1 MALRNATDTQS
12 KSQDRLRYLA
22 SLSNQDV
29 LAELNSSMQGLTPEQ
44 VEMSREKHGSNEVVS
59 EVKHSW
65 MERIFE
71 EFKDPFTLILLAI
84 AIISFI
90 TDVVAASDQDKN
102 YTTPLI
108 IIALILISAI
118 MRFVQETKSGNAAR
132 ALAQTIKTRCVIER
146 QDLGR
151 TQMPISECVV
161 GDIIYLSA
169 GDMIP
174 ADLRILSAK
183 DFFVSQS
190 ALTGESEPIEKESLA
205 KDINTEA
212 LTDIS
217 NLAFLG
223 SNVVSGSAIAVVCE
237 TGSDTL
243 FGEIAGVLGSQTQ
256 KTSFDA
262 GIDSIG
268 RLLLK
273 LMIIIAPSVF
283 VINVITKGNWI
294 AALLFSLSIAVGL
307 TPEMLPMIVTTC
319 LAKGAHDM
327 SEQKVIVKKLD
338 AIQNLGSIDIL
349 CTDKTGTLTEDR
361 VVLER
366 HLDIQG
372 ETDSDVLALAYL
384 NSYYETGL
392 RNLIDTA
399 ILNRRDLVD
408 ESPVDEYQTFDDMIQ
423 NTVLIDELPFDFERR
438 RVSVVL
444 RLDQPHNDHTDENKT
459 TKTMMITKGAIEE
472 ILAISTTVSYH
483 GEVYSLD
490 EDMKHKILERAMEVS
505 DNGMRVLGVAY
516 RNNPQIPSAMSSS
529 DEINMTFVGYLAFL
543 DPPKQSAKQAIS
555 ALKTHGVSTKVLTG
569 DSPRVAIHVCQA
581 IGLYVAGVL
590 TGADIEDMTHDEL
603 KDAVEK
609 TTIFAKLSP
618 NQKSLV
624 VMTLRDLGHT
634 VGFMGDG
641 VNDAPAMKA
650 SDCGISVDSAT
661 DVAKESANIILLEK
675 DLMVLEKGIIEGRK
689 TYANM
694 NKYIKITASSNFGN
708 IFSVV
713 IASVALPFLPM
724 TAAQILL
731 LNFIYDITCSSLPW
745 DNVDSSLLQEPRT
758 WNAKSIATFMKWMG
772 PMSSIVD
779 VLTFATLFF
788 FICPMVAQGTWA
800 SLTTVEAREVFI
812 GVFQAG
818 WFIES
823 MITQT
828 FIIHLLR
835 TQKRSFIDSHAS
847 AAVTILGLIG
857 IVVSIALPYT
867 SLGLGLGFYPL
878 PVVYYGCL
886 IVLTAIYVGLIA
898 WLKKIY
904 IRKFKRLL

>member
-1 MALRNATDTQS
+1 MSLRNVSDT
-12 KSQDRLRYLA
+12 KNLSQDRLRYLA
-22 SLSNQDV
+22 SLSPQDV
-29 LAELNSSMQGLTPEQ
+29 LVELNSSKSGLTPEQ
-44 VEMSREKHGSNEVVS
+44 VESSRLEHGPNEVVS

-65 MERIFE
+65 VSRILD

-84 AIISFI
+84 AVISFI
-90 TDVVAASDQDKN
+90 TDVVAASEQDKN

-108 IIALILISAI
+108 IIALVLISAT

-132 ALAQTIKTRCVIER
+132 ALAQTIKTRCVVER
-146 QDLGR
+146 QDIGR
-151 TQMPISECVV
+151 SQVPIGECVV
-161 GDIIYLSA
+161 GDIVYLSA

-174 ADLRILSAK
+174 ADLRIISAK

-190 ALTGESEPIEKESLA
+190 ALTGESEPIEKEPNA
-205 KDINTEA
+205 KDLDTEA

-223 SNVVSGSAIAVVCE
+223 SNVVSGSAIGVVCE
-237 TGSDTL
+237 TGRNTL

-262 GIDSIG
+262 GIDSIS

-273 LMIIIAPSVF
+273 LMIVIAPSVF
-283 VINVITKGNWI
+283 VINVITKGNWVD
-294 AALLFSLSIAVGL
+294 ALLFSLSIAVGL

-319 LAKGAHDM
+319 LAKGAHDL

-399 ILNRRDLVD
+399 ILNRLDLV
-408 ESPVDEYQTFDDMIQ
+408 ESSPVEDYSTFDEMV
-423 NTVLIDELPFDFERR
+423 NNVSLIDELPFDFERR

-444 RLDQPHNDHTDENKT
+444 EFNNNKPH
-459 TKTMMITKGAIEE
+459 TKRTMMITKGAIEE
-472 ILAISTTVSYH
+472 ILSISTTVSYH
-483 GEVYSLD
+483 GEVYPLD
-490 EDMKHKILERAMEVS
+490 EQMKNKILERSMEVS

-516 RNNPQIPSAMSSS
+516 RNNPSIKSAMSSS
-529 DEINMTFVGYLAFL
+529 DEVEMTFVGYLAFL
-543 DPPKQSAKQAIS
+543 DPPKESAKQAIA
-555 ALKTHGVSTKVLTG
+555 ALDTHGVSTKVLTG

-581 IGLYVAGVL
+581 IGLNVDGVL
-590 TGADIEDMTHDEL
+590 TGSDIEKMSHDEL
-603 KDAVEK
+603 KAVVEK

-624 VMTLRDLGHT
+624 VMTLRDLGHI

-713 IASVALPFLPM
+713 IASIVLPFLPM

-758 WNAKSIATFMKWMG
+758 WNAKSIASFMKWMG
-772 PMSSIVD
+772 PMSTIVD
-779 VLTFATLFF
+779 MLTFATLFF
-788 FICPMVAQGTWA
+788 FICPAVAHGAWSTLA
-800 SLTTVEAREVFI
+800 SDQAREVFI
-812 GVFQAG
+812 GAFQAG

-823 MITQT
+823 MMTQT

-847 AAVTILGLIG
+847 YAVTILGLIG
-857 IVVSIALPYT
+857 VAISIILPYT
-867 SLGLGLGFYPL
+867 PLGMGLGFYPL
-878 PVVYYGCL
+878 PLVFYGCL
-886 IVLTAIYVGLIA
+886 LILTAIYIA
-898 WLKKIY
+898 LVAWIKKIY
-904 IRKFKRLL
+904 IHKFKRLL

>member
-1 MALRNATDTQS
+1 MAIKNAVDTQA
-12 KSQDRLRYLA
+12 KTQDRLRYLA
-22 SLSNQDV
+22 SLTQDEI
-29 LAELNSSMQGLTPEQ
+29 LHELNTSKDGLSSEQ
-44 VEMSREKHGSNEVVS
+44 VERSREEHGPNEVVS

-65 MERIFE
+65 FQRIVE

-84 AIISFI
+84 AVISFI

-108 IIALILISAI
+108 IIALVLISAI

-132 ALAQTIKTRCVIER
+132 ALAQTIKTRCVIDR
-146 QDLGR
+146 KNSGR
-151 TQMPISECVV
+151 IQLPISECVV

-174 ADLRILSAK
+174 ADLRIISAK

-190 ALTGESEPIEKESLA
+190 ALTGESEPIEKDPIA
-205 KDINTEA
+205 KDIDTDA

-223 SNVVSGSAIAVVCE
+223 SNVVSGSAIGVVCE
-237 TGSDTL
+237 TGSNTL
-243 FGEIAGVLGSQTQ
+243 FGEIAGVLGSETQ

-262 GIDSIG
+262 GIDSIS

-283 VINVITKGNWI
+283 VINVITKGNWVD
-294 AALLFSLSIAVGL
+294 ALLFSLSIAVGL

-319 LAKGAHDM
+319 LAKGAHDL
-327 SEQKVIVKKLD
+327 SEQKVIVKKLES
-338 AIQNLGSIDIL
+338 IQNLGSIDIL

-366 HLDIQG
+366 HLDVLG

-384 NSYYETGL
+384 NSHYETGL

-399 ILNRRDLVD
+399 ILSRKDLI
-408 ESPVDEYQTFDDMIQ
+408 EQSPVKEYKSFDDMVA
-423 NTVLIDELPFDFERR
+423 NTTLIDELPFDFERR

-444 RLDQPHNDHTDENKT
+444 RLDDKNINNTSQSD
-459 TKTMMITKGAIEE
+459 KTMMITKGAIEE
-472 ILAISTTVSYH
+472 VLSISKTVSYH
-483 GEVYSLD
+483 GKIHALD
-490 EDMKHKILERAMEVS
+490 DDTRNRILEQALEVS

-516 RNNPQIPSAMSSS
+516 KNNPQIASAMSSE
-529 DEINMTFVGYLAFL
+529 DETDMTFVGYLAFL
-543 DPPKQSAKQAIS
+543 DPPKESAKQAIS
-555 ALKTHGVSTKVLTG
+555 ALNTHGVTTKVLTG
-569 DSPRVAIHVCQA
+569 DSPRVAIHVCRA
-581 IGLYVAGVL
+581 IGLDVEGVL
-590 TGADIEDMTHDEL
+590 SGSDIEKMTHEEL
-603 KDAVEK
+603 KSAVEK

-708 IFSVV
+708 IFSVL
-713 IASVALPFLPM
+713 IASIVLPFLPM

-745 DNVDSSLLQEPRT
+745 DNVDQSLLKEPRT

-779 VLTFATLFF
+779 MLTFAILFF
-788 FICPMVAQGTWA
+788 IICPMVAHGAWG
-800 SLTTVEAREVFI
+800 SLPSAEAKEVFI
-812 GVFQAG
+812 GAFQAG

-823 MITQT
+823 MMTQT

-847 AAVTILGLIG
+847 IAVTTLGLIG
-857 IVVSIALPYT
+857 IGVSIILPYT
-867 SLGLGLGFYPL
+867 TLGLGLGFYPL
-878 PVVYYGCL
+878 PLVYYSWL
-886 IVLTAIYVGLIA
+886 IALTAIYIFLVA
-898 WLKKIY
+898 WVKKLY
-904 IRKFKRLL
+904 IHKFKRLL

>member
-1 MALRNATDTQS
+1 MALRNASDTQT
-12 KSQDRLRYLA
+12 KTQERLRYLA
-22 SLSNQDV
+22 SLSNEDV
-29 LAELNSSMQGLTPEQ
+29 LKELDSSMQGLTPEE
-44 VEMSREKHGSNEVVS
+44 VESSREEHGPNKVVS
-59 EVKHSW
+59 EVKHPW
-65 MERIFE
+65 FERIFE

-84 AIISFI
+84 AVISFI

-146 QDLGR
+146 KALGR
-151 TQMPISECVV
+151 TQLPISECVV
-161 GDIIYLSA
+161 GDIVYLSA

-190 ALTGESEPIEKESLA
+190 ALTGESEPIEKEPVAKSL
-205 KDINTEA
+205 DTEA
-212 LTDIS
+212 LTDIT
-217 NLAFLG
+217 NLTFLG
-223 SNVVSGSAIAVVCE
+223 SNVVSGSAIAIVCE

-256 KTSFDA
+256 RTSFDA

-283 VINVITKGNWI
+283 IINVITKGDWI

-372 ETDSDVLALAYL
+372 NTDSDVLALAYL

-399 ILNRRDLVD
+399 ILNRIDLVD
-408 ESPVDEYQTFDDMIQ
+408 DSPVKEYKTFEDMV
-423 NTVLIDELPFDFERR
+423 NNVKLIDELPFDFERR

-444 RLDQPHNDHTDENKT
+444 SLDHPEEENRKEDSVD
-459 TKTMMITKGAIEE
+459 TMMITKGALEE
-472 ILAISTTVSYH
+472 ILSISNTVSYH
-483 GEVYSLD
+483 GEVYPLD
-490 EDMKHKILERAMEVS
+490 DDMKHKILERAMEIS

-516 RNNPQIPSAMSSS
+516 RNNPKIPTAMSSA
-529 DEINMTFVGYLAFL
+529 DEIDMTFVGYLAFL
-543 DPPKQSAKQAIS
+543 DPPKQSAKAALS

-581 IGLYVAGVL
+581 IGLDVQGVL
-590 TGADIEDMTHDEL
+590 SGADIEKMSHDEL
-603 KDAVEK
+603 RDAIEK

-708 IFSVV
+708 IISVV
-713 IASVALPFLPM
+713 IASIFLPFLPM

-788 FICPMVAQGTWA
+788 FICPMIAHGSWG
-800 SLTTVEAREVFI
+800 SLTTPEAREVFI
-812 GVFQAG
+812 GAFQAG
-818 WFIES
+818 WFVES
-823 MITQT
+823 MMTQT
-828 FIIHLLR
+828 LIIHLLR
-835 TQKRSFIDSHAS
+835 TQKRSFIDSRAS
-847 AAVTILGLIG
+847 VVVTVLGLAG
-857 IVVSIALPYT
+857 IAVSIILPYT
-867 SLGLGLGFYPL
+867 TLGLELGFHSLPL
-878 PVVYYGCL
+878 VYYGCL
-886 IVLTAIYVGLIA
+886 IVLTAIYIALIA
-898 WLKKIY
+898 WLKKVY
-904 IRKFKRLL
+904 IKKFKRLL